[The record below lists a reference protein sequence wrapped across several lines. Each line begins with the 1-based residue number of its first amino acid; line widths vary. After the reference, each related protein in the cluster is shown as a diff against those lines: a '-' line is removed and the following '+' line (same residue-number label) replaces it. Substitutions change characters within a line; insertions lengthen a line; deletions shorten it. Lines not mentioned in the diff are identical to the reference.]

1 MSKNLSKYAL
11 AALLSAVQADE
22 GTSDGS
28 ENLFPLP
35 IVCEYSVAL
44 PNPKD
49 YEKESYMAL
58 VK

>member
-1 MSKNLSKYAL
+1 MNKNLSKFAL
-11 AALLSAVQADE
+11 IALLGAVQADE
-22 GTSDGS
+22 SASDGS
-28 ENLFPLP
+28 DSLFPLP

-49 YEKESYMAL
+49 YEEDGYIAL